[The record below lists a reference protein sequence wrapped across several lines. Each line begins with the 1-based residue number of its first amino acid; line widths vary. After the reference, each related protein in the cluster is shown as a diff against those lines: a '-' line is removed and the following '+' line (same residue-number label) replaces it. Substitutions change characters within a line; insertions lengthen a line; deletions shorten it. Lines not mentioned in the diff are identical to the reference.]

1 MIERDYGKNEHY
13 IHKTIC
19 ELAVNSFV
27 VTSKKWL
34 DVETDTE
41 QNERLLKDIT
51 TKFLTKLLKSRRVE
65 KKIGHG
71 FEISNLLR
79 TIRIFKWIVF

>member
-1 MIERDYGKNEHY
+1 MEI
-13 IHKTIC
+13 
-19 ELAVNSFV
+19 
-27 VTSKKWL
+27 
-34 DVETDTE
+34 DTE

-71 FEISNLLR
+71 FEISNLLS
-79 TIRIFKWIVF
+79 TIRIFK